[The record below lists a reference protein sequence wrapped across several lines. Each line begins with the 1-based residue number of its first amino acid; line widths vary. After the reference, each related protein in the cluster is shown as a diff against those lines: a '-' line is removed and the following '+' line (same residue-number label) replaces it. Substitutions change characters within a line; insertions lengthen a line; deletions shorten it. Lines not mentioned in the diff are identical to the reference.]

1 MAVIMARCGRVFVSM
16 RASGESWPVTFMAR
30 RWGLCL
36 DLPDPSGRNRDI
48 SHRRHQVLRA
58 GMLAGC
64 SCCRACGSLPVLVRV
79 GPHLYACRQRG
90 AVN

>member
-64 SCCRACGSLPVLVRV
+64 CRACGSLPVLVRWPPSV
-79 GPHLYACRQRG
+79 CVSSARRG
-90 AVN
+90 ELNE